1 MHRRTRRGHLG
12 KTKAGDAA
20 TYEKQN
26 ESACAAAPVLSE
38 APGAFLHFHPLFPL
52 RPVLHLA
59 PSSPSSPFGPSN
71 RYCPSLR
78 SLGYIPPHSPATLLL
93 LTLVNPLPPSR
104 PPSSAR
110 LRRFC
115 RLQPLSLA
123 IAMAVYFFLRFNTF
137 LNERKNKYLH
147 LDWIKVPPSIGFTD
161 FTGDARRRRLN
172 SAFFVPRLF
181 SLYSSAANSTVG
193 IEYR

>member
-1 MHRRTRRGHLG
+1 MHRRTRGGHLG
-12 KTKAGDAA
+12 KTKADDAA

-38 APGAFLHFHPLFPL
+38 APGAFLHFHPLP
-52 RPVLHLA
+52 P
-59 PSSPSSPFGPSN
+59 PS
-71 RYCPSLR
+71 
-78 SLGYIPPHSPATLLL
+78 HSPPRTLFALRALESLLPLAALPRLYPSTLTSHATPS

-115 RLQPLSLA
+115 RLQPLLLV

-147 LDWIKVPPSIGFTD
+147 LD
-161 FTGDARRRRLN
+161 
-172 SAFFVPRLF
+172 
-181 SLYSSAANSTVG
+181 
-193 IEYR
+193 